1 MCYDGC
7 ASSSSAIHALPDIT
21 PYVQFSYNVTCP
33 HSVSYHSGLSYM
45 THRSLFPTI
54 CGFLEVKG
62 LKRFQKLCYNEFD
75 VVQYHRCDRV
85 YCPFYL
91 RIPCIF
97 QYKNAFS
104 ITMSLVV
111 SSRFPVALSNYLAA
125 LNVSFPTNVT
135 DANSI
140 VVEGC
145 GDEMQNVNCA
155 YNLAR
160 AAANVAKAD
169 VFRGTD
175 SPFGFSAMFKSDR
188 SKYPVSHYLNMIYDS
203 KGLIN
208 LKPDIAHANP
218 PRLACVHQNSATVY
232 KGLQLGYDPW
242 QRCSH
247 PWPAQRS
254 PQTWYAVGTVYIF
267 LCPDFH
273 YQAPAPA
280 GNHCPTVV
288 DNTFVGDVNVFY
300 RNYQMYT
307 LIYEL
312 IRFYLQKKSLGIKSL
327 PKEVFDWNHCVAY
340 SVESSLKNPTNL
352 LLYIACRSHLSFF
365 CLISCF
371 NTWV

>member
-1 MCYDGC
+1 
-7 ASSSSAIHALPDIT
+7 
-21 PYVQFSYNVTCP
+21 
-33 HSVSYHSGLSYM
+33 
-45 THRSLFPTI
+45 
-54 CGFLEVKG
+54 
-62 LKRFQKLCYNEFD
+62 
-75 VVQYHRCDRV
+75 
-85 YCPFYL
+85 
-91 RIPCIF
+91 
-97 QYKNAFS
+97 
-104 ITMSLVV
+104 MSLVV

-188 SKYPVSHYLNMIYDS
+188 SKYPRTRTPLVLPVSIRTVQLYTKDFNWVTILGNAAAIHGLP
-203 KGLIN
+203 KG
-208 LKPDIAHANP
+208 
-218 PRLACVHQNSATVY
+218 R
-232 KGLQLGYDPW
+232 
-242 QRCSH
+242 R
-247 PWPAQRS
+247 R
-254 PQTWYAVGTVYIF
+254 
-267 LCPDFH
+267 
-273 YQAPAPA
+273 PAPA

-352 LLYIACRSHLSFF
+352 LLYIALAQQQ
-365 CLISCF
+365 CLEAPNPSEPPF
-371 NTWV
+371 APPSRTTTLPAVNM